1 MDTTA
6 VSRIRQ
12 SIDLLA
18 PQADLMM
25 STFYDRLFAA
35 FPPVRAMFPKD
46 MTQQKKHLIAAVAL
60 VVKHAD
66 NLPAIEKPLLDM
78 GARHAGYGAKPEHY
92 GLVRDTLLGT
102 MKDLAG
108 PAWTPQH
115 QEDWTAAINAVAGIM
130 IRGAEQAARSA
141 A

>member
-1 MDTTA
+1 MDAAA
-6 VSRIRQ
+6 VARIRQ
-12 SIDLLA
+12 SFDLLA
-18 PQADLMM
+18 PQADLLM

-35 FPPVRAMFPKD
+35 FPPVRTLFPKD
-46 MTQQKKHLIAAVAL
+46 MTQQKKHLTAAIAL

-78 GARHAGYGAKPEHY
+78 GARHATYGAKPEHY

-108 PAWTPQH
+108 PAWTIQL
-115 QEDWTAAINAVAGIM
+115 QTDWTTAVNAVAGIM
-130 IRGAEQAARSA
+130 IRGAEEVVQRAA
-141 A
+141 